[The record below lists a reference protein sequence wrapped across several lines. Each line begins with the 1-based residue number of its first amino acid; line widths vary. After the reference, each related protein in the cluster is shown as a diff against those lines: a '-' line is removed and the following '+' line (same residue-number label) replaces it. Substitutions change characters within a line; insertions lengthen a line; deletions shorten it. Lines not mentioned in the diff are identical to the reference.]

1 LLRDQLTNDGGD
13 PSKQSTDLSG
23 IMPIEN
29 AFYGAANDPKQTG
42 TSAHVVVLG
51 SLHLDILVH
60 APDRPKKGETLPG
73 SAWGY
78 KAGGK
83 GGNQAVAAAQFGARA
98 SMVGR
103 VGNDDFGKRLLS
115 HLRDA
120 AVNAE
125 HVYSDPE
132 VGSGMSVAIIDAQ
145 GDYGAVI
152 VSGANLRL
160 SNKELEE
167 ARHLLGSAQVLVLQ
181 NEVLES
187 INVAAAKLAKDG
199 RIRVILNA
207 APARPLRSELSA
219 HIDVLVVNA
228 VEAEMICGVAVT
240 SLQAATEAAVL
251 LSEQVT
257 NVVVTAGGLGLA
269 VAERGNTPYAEAA
282 HSVKL
287 VDTHGAGDAFIGALA
302 ARLASGVSLAE
313 AVRFANAAAAL
324 FVSTPADQKKT
335 VTSDRVTRFLAERH
349 QPTA

>member
-1 LLRDQLTNDGGD
+1 MTIQDSL
-13 PSKQSTDLSG
+13 
-23 IMPIEN
+23 
-29 AFYGAANDPKQTG
+29 YGAADESEEMG
-42 TSAHVVVLG
+42 TSARVVVLG

-60 APDRPKKGETLPG
+60 ATDRPKKGETLPG

-115 HLRDA
+115 HLRNAGVD
-120 AVNAE
+120 AE
-125 HVYSDPE
+125 HVYTDPE
-132 VGSGMSVAIIDAQ
+132 AGSGMSVAIIDAE

-160 SNKELEE
+160 SNKDLEE
-167 ARHLLGSAQVLVLQ
+167 AREIIRNAQVLVLQ
-181 NEVLES
+181 NEVLEAT
-187 INVAAAKLAKDG
+187 NVAAAQFAKDY

-207 APARPLRSELSA
+207 APARPLGPDLSA
-219 HIDVLVVNA
+219 NVDLLVVNA

-240 SLQAATEAAVL
+240 SLPAATEAAAL
-251 LSEQVT
+251 LSKQVA

-269 VAERGNTPYAEAA
+269 VAERGNPPYAEIA
-282 HSVKL
+282 HPVKL

-302 ARLASGVSLAE
+302 ARWASGAPVAQ

-335 VTSDRVTRFLAERH
+335 VTSDQVTRFLSACR
-349 QPTA
+349 

>member
-1 LLRDQLTNDGGD
+1 MT
-13 PSKQSTDLSG
+13 
-23 IMPIEN
+23 IEKSLH
-29 AFYGAANDPKQTG
+29 GAADKSEEIRTP
-42 TSAHVVVLG
+42 ARVVVLG
-51 SLHLDILVH
+51 SLHLDIMVH
-60 APDRPKKGETLPG
+60 ASDRPKKGETLPG

-83 GGNQAVAAAQFGARA
+83 GGNQAVAAAQFGARS
-98 SMVGR
+98 SMIGR

-115 HLRDA
+115 YLRDA
-120 AVNAE
+120 AVDAE
-125 HVYSDPE
+125 HVRTDPE
-132 VGSGMSVAIIDAQ
+132 AGSGMSVAIIDAE

-160 SNKELEE
+160 SNKDLEE
-167 ARHLLGSAQVLVLQ
+167 ARQVIRNAQVLVLQ

-187 INVAAAKLAKDG
+187 INVAAAQLAKDD

-207 APARPLRSELSA
+207 APARPLKPELAA
-219 HIDVLVVNA
+219 HVDVLVVNA

-240 SLQAATEAAVL
+240 SLPAATEAAVL
-251 LSEQVT
+251 LCEQVA

-269 VAERGNTPYAEAA
+269 VAERGGTPYAEAA

-302 ARLASGVSLAE
+302 ARLASGVPVAE

-335 VTSDRVTRFLAERH
+335 LTPDQVTRFLSERR
-349 QPTA
+349 PPMS

>member
-1 LLRDQLTNDGGD
+1 MTIGD
-13 PSKQSTDLSG
+13 TLYSAVN
-23 IMPIEN
+23 EVN
-29 AFYGAANDPKQTG
+29 ETG
-42 TSAHVVVLG
+42 TSARVVVLG

-103 VGNDDFGKRLLS
+103 VGNDDFGKRLLG

-120 AVNAE
+120 GVDAGR
-125 HVYSDPE
+125 VYTDSE
-132 VGSGMSVAIIDAQ
+132 AGSGMSVAIIDAE

-160 SNKELEE
+160 SNQDLEE
-167 ARHLLGSAQVLVLQ
+167 AREVIRSAQVLVLQ
-181 NEVLES
+181 NEVLEAT
-187 INVAAAKLAKDG
+187 NVAAAQLAKDD

-207 APARPLRSELSA
+207 APARSLEPDLAA
-219 HIDVLVVNA
+219 HLDVLVVNA

-240 SLQAATEAAVL
+240 SLPAAIEAATL
-251 LSEQVT
+251 LSEQVA

-282 HSVKL
+282 HPVKL

-302 ARLASGVSLAE
+302 ARWASGVSLVE

-324 FVSTPADQKKT
+324 FVSTPVDQKKR
-335 VTSDRVTRFLAERH
+335 VTSDKVTRFLSERR
-349 QPTA
+349 QPMS

>member
-1 LLRDQLTNDGGD
+1 MTIQDSL
-13 PSKQSTDLSG
+13 
-23 IMPIEN
+23 
-29 AFYGAANDPKQTG
+29 YGAADESEEMR
-42 TSAHVVVLG
+42 TSARVVVLG

-60 APDRPKKGETLPG
+60 ATDRPKKGETLPG

-120 AVNAE
+120 GVDTE
-125 HVYSDPE
+125 HVSTDPE
-132 VGSGMSVAIIDAQ
+132 AGSGMSVAIIDAE

-160 SNKELEE
+160 SNKDLEE
-167 ARHLLGSAQVLVLQ
+167 AREIIRNAQVLVLQ
-181 NEVLES
+181 NEVLET
-187 INVAAAKLAKDG
+187 INVAAAQLAKSY
-199 RIRVILNA
+199 RVRVIVNA
-207 APARPLRSELSA
+207 APARPLEPDLSA
-219 HIDVLVVNA
+219 NVDLLVVNA
-228 VEAEMICGVAVT
+228 VEAEMMCGVPVT
-240 SLQAATEAAVL
+240 SLPAATEAAAL
-251 LSEQVT
+251 LSKQVA

-269 VAERGNTPYAEAA
+269 VAERGNTPYAEIA
-282 HSVKL
+282 HPVQL

-302 ARLASGVSLAE
+302 ARWAGGAPVAQ

-324 FVSTPADQKKT
+324 FVSTPADQKKA
-335 VTSDRVTRFLAERH
+335 VTSDQVTRFLSACR
-349 QPTA
+349 

>member
-1 LLRDQLTNDGGD
+1 MT
-13 PSKQSTDLSG
+13 
-23 IMPIEN
+23 IEDTVD
-29 AFYGAANDPKQTG
+29 GAADEFSETG
-42 TSAHVVVLG
+42 TSARVVVLG

-83 GGNQAVAAAQFGARA
+83 GGNQAVAAAQFGAQA

-120 AVNAE
+120 GVDAK
-125 HVYSDPE
+125 HVYTDPKA
-132 VGSGMSVAIIDAQ
+132 GSGMSVAIIDAE

-160 SNKELEE
+160 SNKDLEE
-167 ARHLLGSAQVLVLQ
+167 AREVIRSAQVLVLQ
-181 NEVLES
+181 NEVLEAT
-187 INVAAAKLAKDG
+187 NVAAAQLAKND

-207 APARPLRSELSA
+207 APARPLGPDLSA
-219 HIDVLVVNA
+219 HVDVLVVNA

-240 SLQAATEAAVL
+240 SLPAATEAAVL
-251 LSEQVT
+251 LSEQVA

-302 ARLASGVSLAE
+302 ARLASGVSVAE

-335 VTSDRVTRFLAERH
+335 VTSDRVIGFLSERH
-349 QPTA
+349 QPRS

>member
-1 LLRDQLTNDGGD
+1 MKGMTIQDSLYR
-13 PSKQSTDLSG
+13 
-23 IMPIEN
+23 
-29 AFYGAANDPKQTG
+29 AADESEEIRTP
-42 TSAHVVVLG
+42 ARVVVLG

-60 APDRPKKGETLPG
+60 ATDRPKKGETLPG

-115 HLRDA
+115 HLTDA
-120 AVNAE
+120 GVDAE
-125 HVYSDPE
+125 HVYADPE
-132 VGSGMSVAIIDAQ
+132 AGSGMSVAIIDAE

-160 SNKELEE
+160 SNKDLVE
-167 ARHLLGSAQVLVLQ
+167 AREVIRSAQVLVLQ
-181 NEVLES
+181 NEVLEAT
-187 INVAAAKLAKDG
+187 NVAAARLAKDY

-207 APARPLRSELSA
+207 APARPLGPNLSTNVD
-219 HIDVLVVNA
+219 ILVVNA

-240 SLQAATEAAVL
+240 TLRAATEAAAL
-251 LSEQVT
+251 LSEKVA

-269 VAERGNTPYAEAA
+269 VAERRNTPYAEAA
-282 HSVKL
+282 HPVKL

-302 ARLASGVSLAE
+302 ARWASGVSVAE

-324 FVSTPADQKKT
+324 FVSTPADQKKAIA
-335 VTSDRVTRFLAERH
+335 SDQVIRFLSECR
-349 QPTA
+349 QPPS